1 MELIRIQGDD
11 YDRYENLLIQ
21 RDNLRKDAGSIQI
34 AYIKEFGDL
43 INKSFAAKIDC
54 IKLKK
59 QIAFCQMSV
68 NKGETIDM
76 GVLNQYISKV
86 MDDYKKQLDEMYSD
100 TEMAKNSHMSSEA
113 TVLEVK
119 RLYRRLVKLIH
130 PDINPKTKEQPQ
142 LQELWQRVVSAYH
155 ANDKNELEELEVLID
170 KVFRDYGDEA
180 ITIEIPNIREKTEAL
195 EVEIEKIR
203 STDPYQY
210 RYLLENDELVQE
222 KKEELHKEI
231 EDYNGYRKELQ
242 NIFDEMLLKN
252 GVKYKWRMS

>member
-11 YDRYENLLIQ
+11 YDRYENLLIE

-76 GVLNQYISKV
+76 DVLNQYISKA
-86 MDDYKKQLDEMYSD
+86 MEEYNKQLDEMYSD
-100 TEMAKNSHMSSEA
+100 TEMAKNSRMSSEA

-119 RLYRRLVKLIH
+119 RLYRRLVKRIH
-130 PDINPKTKEQPQ
+130 PDINPKTKDLPQ
-142 LQELWQRVVSAYH
+142 LNDLWQRVVSAYH
-155 ANDKNELEELEVLID
+155 ANDKDELEELEVLID
-170 KVFRDYGDEA
+170 KAFKDLGDEI
-180 ITIEIPNIREKTEAL
+180 ITIEIPNIRQKIEAL
-195 EVEIEKIR
+195 EKEIEEIR

-210 RYLLENDELVQE
+210 RYLLENDELIQE
-222 KKEELHKEI
+222 KKDELHKEI
-231 EDYNGYRKELQ
+231 GEYNGYRRELQ
-242 NIFDEMLLKN
+242 NIFDEMLLQN
-252 GVKYKWRMS
+252 GVKYKWQMN